1 MKRLGLI
8 GGMSWE
14 STSEYYRIMNQAVNR
29 KLGGSHSCNCYV
41 YSFDFAGIE
50 KLQHEDK
57 WEELAVLLTEA
68 ALSLEQAG
76 AEIILL
82 CTNTMH
88 IVSDSIESRLS
99 VPFLHIVDVVGEE
112 ITKKKMR
119 KVGLLGTKFTMEKDF
134 YKERLHRSFGVEVII
149 PAPEERDFIH
159 EVVYHELVQG
169 KISNKSREQF
179 ITIVDRL
186 GASGAEG
193 VILGCTEIPL
203 IIKQEDCTI
212 PLFDTTYIHATAG
225 VNVALGEEKE

>member
-14 STSEYYRIMNQAVNR
+14 STAEYYRIMNQTVNR
-29 KLGGSHSCNCYV
+29 KLGGSHSCDCYV

-50 KLQHEDK
+50 KFQHEGK

-68 ALSLEQAG
+68 AISLEKAG

-88 IVSDSIESRLS
+88 LLSDSIETRISI
-99 VPFLHIVDVVGEE
+99 PFLHIVDVVGEE
-112 ITKKKMR
+112 IVKNNMS

-149 PAPEERDFIH
+149 PGPEERDFIH
-159 EVVYHELVQG
+159 KVVYHELVQG
-169 KISNKSREQF
+169 QISNASRKRF
-179 ITIVDRL
+179 IAIVERL

-203 IIKQEDCTI
+203 IIKQEDCAI
-212 PLFDTTYIHATAG
+212 PLFDTTYIHATAA
-225 VNVALGEEKE
+225 VRRALGE